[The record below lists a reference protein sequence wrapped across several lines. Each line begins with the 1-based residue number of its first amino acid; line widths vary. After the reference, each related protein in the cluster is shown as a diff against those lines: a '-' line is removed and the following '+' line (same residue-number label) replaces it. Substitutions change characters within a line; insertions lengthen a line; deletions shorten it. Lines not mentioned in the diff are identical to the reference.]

1 MSVILV
7 FLLVIA
13 GFAGWWLSHQR
24 LMAKPWLEQGM
35 IGDVIGREGSA
46 LPTAK

>member
-13 GFAGWWLSHQR
+13 GFVGWWLSHQR
-24 LMAKPWLEQGM
+24 LMAKPWLE
-35 IGDVIGREGSA
+35 
-46 LPTAK
+46 

>member
-7 FLLVIA
+7 FLLVIV

-24 LMAKPWLEQGM
+24 LMA
-35 IGDVIGREGSA
+35 
-46 LPTAK
+46 

>member
-24 LMAKPWLEQGM
+24 LMA
-35 IGDVIGREGSA
+35 
-46 LPTAK
+46 

>member
-24 LMAKPWLEQGM
+24 LMAKP
-35 IGDVIGREGSA
+35 
-46 LPTAK
+46 